1 MKKYRLLSMILVL
14 CILSAMVPL
23 AAAEDTVFMTN
34 VKSALLIEPNS
45 GQVLYALDPDERN
58 YPASLTKIMTCL
70 LVLENGNLEDTVTVS
85 STALENL
92 HEAGST
98 AGLMA
103 GEELSLLNA
112 LYCVMISSANEAC
125 NVVAEHIAGSTSA
138 FVDMMNERAAELGC
152 TGTHFANTHGLHDE
166 NHYSTAQ
173 DLVLITQEALKHDLF
188 RVITNTAYYQ
198 VPATNLSEPRDLY
211 TTNKLITEGASNS
224 YYYSKASGIKTGFTT
239 PAGRCLI
246 STANNGN
253 LELLAVIMGAETIYD
268 EATGSYIQRNFPECI
283 NLFEYGF
290 SHYKMETVLT
300 KLYPVAEIPVNMAA
314 GSETVA
320 LAPAQEIRALVPSD
334 FDSKKLE
341 LSVTLYSP
349 SVDAP
354 VEAGTVLGRVT
365 ASLNGKELGVAEL
378 AAITS
383 LSRSEITHQAEETK
397 DYVENNWWKWL
408 VGCMIAA
415 IIIFMAIVIF
425 VQVRRRQERRR
436 KIADRRRMLLEQRQR
451 NQDQGEGPWTG
462 VP

>member
-1 MKKYRLLSMILVL
+1 MKKHRLLSLLMAVCLLFVMI
-14 CILSAMVPL
+14 PH

-34 VKSALLIEPNS
+34 VKSALLVEQTT
-45 GQVLYALDPDERN
+45 GQVLYSLDPDERN

-70 LVLENGNLEDTVTVS
+70 LVLENGNLNDTVTVS

-98 AGLMA
+98 AGLMV

-125 NVVAEHIAGSTSA
+125 NVVAEHIAGSIDA
-138 FVDMMNERAAELGC
+138 FVEMMNTRATELGC
-152 TGTHFANTHGLHDE
+152 TDTHFANTHGLHDE

-173 DLVLITQEALKHDLF
+173 DLLVITQEALKHDMF
-188 RVITNTAYYQ
+188 RIITNTAYYQ

-211 TTNKLITEGASNS
+211 TTNKLITEGSSNS
-224 YYYSKASGIKTGFTT
+224 FYYSKASGIKTGFTT

-246 STANNGN
+246 STADNGN
-253 LELLAVIMGAETIYD
+253 IKLLAVIMGAETIYD

-283 NLFEYGF
+283 NLFEHGF
-290 SHYKMETVLT
+290 KNFKMEAVLT

-314 GSETVA
+314 GSDTVA
-320 LAPAQEIRALVPSD
+320 LSPVQEIRSTVPAD
-334 FDSKKLE
+334 FDSSELE
-341 LSVTLYSP
+341 LNVTLYSP

-365 ASLNGKELGVAEL
+365 VTLHGEELGTVEL

-397 DYVENNWWKWL
+397 DYVEHNWWKWL
-408 VGCMIAA
+408 LGCMIAA
-415 IIIFMAIVIF
+415 VIIFIIIVIF

-436 KIADRRRMLLEQRQR
+436 KIAERRRMLLEQRQR
-451 NQDQGEGPWTG
+451 NLDQGDGPWTG
-462 VP
+462 IP

>member
-1 MKKYRLLSMILVL
+1 MKKHRLLSIILVFCL
-14 CILSAMVPL
+14 VCAMIPM
-23 AAAEDTVFMTN
+23 ASAEDTVFMTS
-34 VKSALLIEPNS
+34 VKAALLIEPTS
-45 GQVLYALDPDERN
+45 GQVLYSVDPDERN

-98 AGLMA
+98 AGLMV

-125 NVVAEHIAGSTSA
+125 NVVAEHIAGSTAA
-138 FVDMMNERAAELGC
+138 FVDMMNQRAAELGC

-173 DLVLITQEALKHDLF
+173 DLLLITQEALKHDLF
-188 RVITNTAYYQ
+188 RTITNTAYYQ

-246 STANNGN
+246 STADNGS
-253 LELLAVIMGAETIYD
+253 LKLLAVIMGAETIYD

-290 SHYKMETVLT
+290 SHYKMETILT

-320 LAPAQEIRALVPSD
+320 LSPAQEIRALVPAD
-334 FDSKKLE
+334 FDPNELE
-341 LSVTLYSP
+341 LNVTLYTP

-354 VEAGTVLGRVT
+354 LEAGTVLGRVT
-365 ASLNGKELGVAEL
+365 ATLNGEELGAAEL

-397 DYVENNWWKWL
+397 DYMENNWWKWL
-408 VGCMIAA
+408 LGCMIAA
-415 IIIFMAIVIF
+415 FFLFIGIVIY
-425 VQVRRRQERRR
+425 VQIRRRQERRR
-436 KIADRRRMLLEQRQR
+436 KIAERRRMLLEQRQR
-451 NQDQGEGPWTG
+451 NQEQGDGPWTG
-462 VP
+462 IP